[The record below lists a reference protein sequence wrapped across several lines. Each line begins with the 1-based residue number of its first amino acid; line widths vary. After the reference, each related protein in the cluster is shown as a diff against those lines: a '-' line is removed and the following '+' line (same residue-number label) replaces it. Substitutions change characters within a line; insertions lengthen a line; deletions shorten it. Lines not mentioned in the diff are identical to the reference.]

1 MLGAHFE
8 RPTSSLV
15 NNCDR
20 DPYRKGVRKEACRL
34 VQALEVAVAAP
45 TGGETDDVVA
55 TPADGE
61 TDASPGLSNDLPTVG
76 LGREITGPRIRYPNI
91 QLRDFVPKLK
101 NRWRASWSF

>member
-20 DPYRKGVRKEACRL
+20 DPYRKGVRK
-34 VQALEVAVAAP
+34 EVAVAAP